1 MNPIRND
8 FILTLVNEI
17 HFAGL
22 SAVPKGDDYF
32 RREILHR
39 LAGLIRKCA
48 RRCCNILYGVG
59 AIEINYFAL
68 FFAA

>member
-1 MNPIRND
+1 MNQISRD
-8 FILTLVNEI
+8 FILTGVCEI

-22 SAVPKGDDYF
+22 SAMSEGDDDF

-59 AIEINYFAL
+59 SIEIN
-68 FFAA
+68 